1 MKTLKINE
9 NDFFNQYAIYF
20 LEKVI
25 AIVKVERGS
34 NQCYEVEMIDKS
46 PSLLIRVYDFIRLK
60 WNHQM

>member
-9 NDFFNQYAIYF
+9 NDFFGQYAIYD
-20 LEKVI
+20 LGKVI

-34 NQCYEVEMIDKS
+34 NQCYEVEMMNKS

>member
-9 NDFFNQYAIYF
+9 NDFFTQYAIYF

-46 PSLLIRVYDFIRLK
+46 PSLLIQVYDFIRLK

>member
-34 NQCYEVEMIDKS
+34 NQCYEVEMMDKS

>member
-9 NDFFNQYAIYF
+9 NDFFGQYAIYF

-25 AIVKVERGS
+25 AIVKVERRS